1 VTATVG
7 AVPIDE
13 SVKGRLPRTGD
24 AAKGTGMGLMMA
36 RVGHS
41 LSAPGIK
48 LGASVLGVAGTVT
61 ALTVAT
67 QYGLNQDFTKAAPPS
82 GEMMGWGLAL
92 GGIGSAIGGGMA
104 LWAESASSKAFGR
117 GMLAVV
123 AGTTGAM
130 LVGAPVVRR
139 MLAD

>member
-1 VTATVG
+1 
-7 AVPIDE
+7 
-13 SVKGRLPRTGD
+13 
-24 AAKGTGMGLMMA
+24 MGLMMA
-36 RVGHS
+36 RVGHT

-48 LGASVLGVAGTVT
+48 LGASVLGVAGAAT

-67 QYGLNQDFTKAAPPS
+67 QYGLDQDFSKPAPPS
-82 GEMMGWGLAL
+82 GGMLGWGLAL

-104 LWAESASSKAFGR
+104 LWGYQPSTRAFGR

-123 AGTTGAM
+123 AGTTGAL

-139 MLAD
+139 ALAD